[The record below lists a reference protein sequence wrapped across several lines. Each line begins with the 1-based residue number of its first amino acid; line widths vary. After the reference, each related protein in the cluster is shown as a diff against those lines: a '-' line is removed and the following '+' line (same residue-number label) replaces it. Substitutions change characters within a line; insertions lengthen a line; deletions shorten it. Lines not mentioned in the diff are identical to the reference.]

1 MSNQLIFS
9 DGYVNNIKTLEERIK
24 ELEHELRRATYLL
37 DEMVSSA
44 NIHDISQ
51 YLWDAEELVGELRCV
66 LGDYDV

>member
-1 MSNQLIFS
+1 MTTIDMTETQALQ
-9 DGYVNNIKTLEERIK
+9 ERIK
-24 ELEHELRRATYLL
+24 ELEYELRRATDLL

-51 YLWDAEELVGELRCV
+51 SLWDAEELVGELRSV

>member
-1 MSNQLIFS
+1 MTTIDMTETQALQ
-9 DGYVNNIKTLEERIK
+9 ERIK
-24 ELEHELRRATYLL
+24 ELEHELRRATDLL

-51 YLWDAEELVGELRCV
+51 YLWDAEELVGELRSV